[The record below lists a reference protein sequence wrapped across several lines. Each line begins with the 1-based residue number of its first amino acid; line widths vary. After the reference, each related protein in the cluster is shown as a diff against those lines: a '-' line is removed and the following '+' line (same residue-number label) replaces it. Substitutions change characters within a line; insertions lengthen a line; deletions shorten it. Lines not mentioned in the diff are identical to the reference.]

1 MMDENNNVSS
11 SHIIYPNGTHFW
23 YKDGKIHRED
33 GPAYISKSGN
43 QAWYKDGKVHRED
56 GPAYIDSDGSQYWY
70 INNKDIT
77 DDITNW
83 AKDRNID
90 LNNLSDDD
98 KMVLK
103 IEIRMW
109 K

>member
-33 GPAYISKSGN
+33 GPAVIYPS
-43 QAWYKDGKVHRED
+43 
-56 GPAYIDSDGSQYWY
+56 GSQFWY
-70 INNKDIT
+70 INNKNIT
-77 DDITNW
+77 DDIINW

-90 LNNLSDDD
+90 LNNMTDDD
-98 KMVLK
+98 KVILK
-103 IEIRMW
+103 LEIKMW